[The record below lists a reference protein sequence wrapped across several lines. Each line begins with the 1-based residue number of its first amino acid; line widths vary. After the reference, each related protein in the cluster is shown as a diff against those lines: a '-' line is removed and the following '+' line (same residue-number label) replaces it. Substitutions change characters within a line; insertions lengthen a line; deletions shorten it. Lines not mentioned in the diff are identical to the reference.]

1 MSEIHALS
9 IDPGYLR
16 FNQSDGSVS
25 LRTEPGFLAKNQ
37 LPSICPDDIMVQ
49 NLAITVKRNDF
60 NRLLCPVRAIKRYLK
75 VTEPIRKNRTRLFLP
90 LKGNHD
96 INKGSIS
103 GWITYTIRLAYKN
116 LSKSK
121 VALLK
126 TKAHE
131 LRALSA
137 FCSYFNKTP
146 VEDVIKAAV
155 WSSRSTFAKFYLRD
169 LNRQVENLRL
179 LGPVVSAQKVVGG
192 PSGLSNQG
200 C

>member
-1 MSEIHALS
+1 
-9 IDPGYLR
+9 
-16 FNQSDGSVS
+16 
-25 LRTEPGFLAKNQ
+25 
-37 LPSICPDDIMVQ
+37 MVQ
-49 NLAITVKRNDF
+49 NLAKTVKRNDF

-103 GWITYTIRLAYKN
+103 GWIAYTIRLAYKT

-126 TKAHE
+126 IKAHE

-137 FCSYFNKTP
+137 SWSYFNKTP

-192 PSGLSNQG
+192 PSGLSNQD